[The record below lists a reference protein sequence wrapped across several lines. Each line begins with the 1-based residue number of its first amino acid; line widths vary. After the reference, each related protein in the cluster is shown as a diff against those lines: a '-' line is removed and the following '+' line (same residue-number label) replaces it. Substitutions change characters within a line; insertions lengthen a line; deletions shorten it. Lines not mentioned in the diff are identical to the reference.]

1 MSTATV
7 VAPRPNLS
15 RLIAGYVEFTKP
27 RIVMLVLVTG
37 APALLIAARGLPG
50 ARVALAGLIGTALA
64 AMSAAC
70 FNHYY
75 DRDIDAL
82 MRRTAS
88 RPLPS
93 GLIPPSHAVI
103 LGFTLGIAALAILA
117 AFTNLLA
124 AGLGLAS
131 IFYYAVVYTVWLK
144 RRTPQNIV
152 IGGAAGASAP
162 MIAWA
167 AVTGEVS
174 LAAVLLSS
182 IVFLWT
188 PPHFWALSLYRSD
201 DYARAGIPMLPVTHG
216 EAETR
221 RQIVL
226 YSWILVPGTLALWP
240 LGLIGPVYLI
250 PAVLLGVEFLRRAHR
265 LHASGSIPDAVGL
278 FRYSILYLLLLYLA
292 LTADAIVRYVVP
304 GSAAG

>member
-1 MSTATV
+1 MSTASV

-37 APALLIAARGLPG
+37 APALLIAARGIPSL
-50 ARVALAGLIGTALA
+50 RIALGGLAGTALA

-75 DRDIDAL
+75 DRDIDGL

-93 GLIPPSHAVI
+93 GLIPPSHALM
-103 LGFTLGIAALAILA
+103 LGFALGIAALVILA
-117 AFTNLLA
+117 VYTNLLA
-124 AGLGLAS
+124 ALLGLVS

-162 MIAWA
+162 VIAWA

-226 YSWILVPGTLALWP
+226 YSWILVPATLALWP
-240 LGLIGPVYLI
+240 LGLVGPVYLI
-250 PAVLLGVEFLRRAHR
+250 PAVLLGAQFLRLVHR
-265 LHASGSIPDAVGL
+265 LRGSGSIPDAVGV
-278 FRYSILYLLLLYLA
+278 FRYSIAYLLLLYLA

>member
-7 VAPRPNLS
+7 VAPRANLS
-15 RLIAGYVEFTKP
+15 RVIAGYVEFTKP

-37 APALLIAARGLPG
+37 LPALLIAARGMPG

-75 DRDIDAL
+75 DIDGL
-82 MRRTAS
+82 MRRTAG

-93 GLIPPSHAVI
+93 GLIPPSHALI
-103 LGFTLGIAALAILA
+103 LGFGLGIAALAILA
-117 AFTNLLA
+117 LFTNLLA
-124 AGLGLAS
+124 AALGLAS

-216 EAETR
+216 EVETR

-226 YSWILVPGTLALWP
+226 YSWILMPATLALWP
-240 LGLIGPVYLI
+240 LGLVGPVYLI
-250 PAVLLGVEFLRRAHR
+250 PAVLLGAEFLRRVHR
-265 LHASGSIPDAVGL
+265 LHRSGSIPDAVGV
-278 FRYSILYLLLLYLA
+278 FRYSIAYLLLLYLA

-304 GSAAG
+304 GTAAG

>member
-1 MSTATV
+1 MSTVTV

-37 APALLIAARGLPG
+37 APALLIAARGIPSL
-50 ARVALAGLIGTALA
+50 RIALGGLVGTALA

-75 DRDIDAL
+75 DRDIDGL

-93 GLIPPSHAVI
+93 GLIPPSHALM
-103 LGFTLGIAALAILA
+103 LGFALGIVALAVLA
-117 AFTNLLA
+117 FCTNLLA
-124 AGLGLAS
+124 ALLGLVS

-162 MIAWA
+162 VIAWA

-221 RQIVL
+221 RQIVM
-226 YSWILVPGTLALWP
+226 YSWILVPATLALWP
-240 LGLIGPVYLI
+240 LGLVGPVYLI
-250 PAVLLGVEFLRRAHR
+250 PAVLLGAQFLRLVHR
-265 LHASGSIPDAVGL
+265 LRGSGSIPDAVGV
-278 FRYSILYLLLLYLA
+278 FRYSIAYLLLLYLA